1 MRVIALKYIKGFSVV
16 LDGDFDYNRLDFSFE
31 YRKKHKIETSNIFI
45 SGSRIDSSLPFG
57 SLYTRWGNSSSDFY
71 APNLLQAVGLY
82 EFVSN
87 RVVSLMFDHNFRNV
101 IVNSKFMKPE
111 LKIYHNAGI
120 GDLNN
125 SVSHGEIEFKSMN
138 KDYTE
143 AGIGLNN
150 LFRFN

>member
-1 MRVIALKYIKGFSVV
+1 M
-16 LDGDFDYNRLDFSFE
+16 
-31 YRKKHKIETSNIFI
+31 
-45 SGSRIDSSLPFG
+45 
-57 SLYTRWGNSSSDFY
+57 
-71 APNLLQAVGLY
+71 GLY

-138 KDYTE
+138 KGYTSLDPLF
-143 AGIGLNN
+143 LN
-150 LFRFN
+150 RISTFNFNSIRISKQEI